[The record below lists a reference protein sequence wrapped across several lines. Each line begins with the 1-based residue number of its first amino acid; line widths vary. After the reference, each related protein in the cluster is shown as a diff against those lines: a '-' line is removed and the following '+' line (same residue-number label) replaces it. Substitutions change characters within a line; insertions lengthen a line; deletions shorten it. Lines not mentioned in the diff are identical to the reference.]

1 MCSLSSASGLQ
12 ALLAEHRAQL
22 GALAAAVDELRAGQ
36 QALAEA
42 KRDASGTHANLA
54 KDHRCLFRRHATL
67 QDEHEALRDCLSMA
81 GVLKPIDL
89 QQRISMRRATEVL
102 RSVLEAP
109 GLALAVGLA
118 VGPNAAQRLCEAS
131 RGHGGAM
138 VACMKMLRKKVP
150 ADIYVVGG
158 KNDASVALV
167 TVERYSPASNEWRA
181 VPPMR
186 VARYGCAAASL
197 GGRLYVAGGHDGKQ
211 AVPSVERFSPLS
223 NRWEFL
229 PPMPS
234 ARSRATAVA
243 ARGRL
248 FVVGGRDSRATASPV
263 PTLAA
268 VESYDPRLGRW
279 EVLPSLPLAPL
290 GCSASVVQ
298 GQIYVVGVNLEREMA
313 VQRLDLQV
321 FCWTSV
327 RAVPR
332 RRFGCAA
339 AALSG
344 TIYVMGGHDGEHP
357 VSCSERFDPLGG
369 GGDGGD
375 GGDGRGEAELWEE
388 LTPAPTARHGC
399 AAVAAGGGLYLLGGD
414 DQGSMAAAE
423 RYDPELGAPCAC
435 RASG

>member
-1 MCSLSSASGLQ
+1 MSSGARTTRAWRWSRWSATAPPRTSG
-12 ALLAEHRAQL
+12 
-22 GALAAAVDELRAGQ
+22 GPCLRC
-36 QALAEA
+36 EW
-42 KRDASGTHANLA
+42 
-54 KDHRCLFRRHATL
+54 HAT
-67 QDEHEALRDCLSMA
+67 
-81 GVLKPIDL
+81 VV
-89 QQRISMRRATEVL
+89 RR
-102 RSVLEAP
+102 
-109 GLALAVGLA
+109 
-118 VGPNAAQRLCEAS
+118 
-131 RGHGGAM
+131 
-138 VACMKMLRKKVP
+138 
-150 ADIYVVGG
+150 
-158 KNDASVALV
+158 
-167 TVERYSPASNEWRA
+167 
-181 VPPMR
+181 PPW
-186 VARYGCAAASL
+186 AAAST
-197 GGRLYVAGGHDGKQ
+197 
-211 AVPSVERFSPLS
+211 SPAATMGSRS

-423 RYDPELGAPCAC
+423 RYDPELGIWMKLPRLPTGRFGCA
-435 RASG
+435 AAAAFP